1 MEYLGGINS
10 HDDDKYDVLT
20 NKSSNFLFYWYNDL
34 LTSKNIQPIKIKHI
48 KISEDLVG
56 HFEIQE

>member
-10 HDDDKYDVLT
+10 HDDDKHDVLT

-34 LTSKNIQPIKIKHI
+34 LTSKNIQPIKIKYI

-56 HFEIQE
+56 LFEIQE